1 MRALCSSHSTS
12 RLLPVCLFSLVLRH
26 SQAADR
32 MIARL
37 NTLRSW
43 LATLSPN
50 TGTERARRRNVAC
63 SVVAAIQ
70 ARLQDMAPRLYK
82 KHLRKS
88 AKALA
93 AALNREAGAPGTD
106 DAVCDAISTLC
117 QQMAFLG
124 ENQSKGEDFVV
135 SNARRWAKGEV

>member
-1 MRALCSSHSTS
+1 
-12 RLLPVCLFSLVLRH
+12 
-26 SQAADR
+26 